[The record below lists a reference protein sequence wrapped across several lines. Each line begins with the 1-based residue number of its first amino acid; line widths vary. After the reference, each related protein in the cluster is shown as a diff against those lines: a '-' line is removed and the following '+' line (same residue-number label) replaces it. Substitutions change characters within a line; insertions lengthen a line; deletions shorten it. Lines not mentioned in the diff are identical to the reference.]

1 MEENIIKIFD
11 GLYVTSSYVSNDRYK
26 YVININNK
34 TLEDGPERTFS
45 PERTKNIN
53 IYIEEILLSSSIA
66 CIDYNA
72 TNNFILD
79 AFKNKEKVIIYD
91 DSNFIVSFLIC
102 SIFMIKV
109 IKINYIDVIAWLKY
123 KLKINSKVYK
133 KLTYQ
138 LLLQTFTN

>member
-11 GLYVTSSYVSNDRYK
+11 GLYVTSSYVNNDAYK

-34 TLEDGPERTFS
+34 TLEDS
-45 PERTKNIN
+45 PENAISFKKKKDIN
-53 IYIEEILLSSSIA
+53 VYIEEILLSSSIK
-66 CIDYNA
+66 CIDYDT

-79 AFKNKEKVIIYD
+79 ALKNGEKVIIYD
-91 DSNFIVSFLIC
+91 DNNFIVSFLIC
-102 SIFMIKV
+102 SIFMIKI
-109 IKINYIDVIAWLKY
+109 IKINYLDVIIWLKH

-138 LLLQTFTN
+138 LLLQTC